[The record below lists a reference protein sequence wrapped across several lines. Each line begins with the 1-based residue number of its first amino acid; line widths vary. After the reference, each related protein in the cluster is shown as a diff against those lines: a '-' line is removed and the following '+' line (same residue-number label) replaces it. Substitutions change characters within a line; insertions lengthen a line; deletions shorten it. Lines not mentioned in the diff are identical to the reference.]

1 MIIKIFEKL
10 YAEIRMRLQKNHLY
24 IFTHID
30 KHYVSNLNCDVFYK
44 VYKKPTYITPHVGRV
59 AQRKKKFNDFYCLIM
74 I

>member
-30 KHYVSNLNCDVFYK
+30 KHYVSTLNCDVFYK
-44 VYKKPTYITPHVGRV
+44 VYKKPTYIRMYLCNVCHDNLP
-59 AQRKKKFNDFYCLIM
+59 
-74 I
+74 